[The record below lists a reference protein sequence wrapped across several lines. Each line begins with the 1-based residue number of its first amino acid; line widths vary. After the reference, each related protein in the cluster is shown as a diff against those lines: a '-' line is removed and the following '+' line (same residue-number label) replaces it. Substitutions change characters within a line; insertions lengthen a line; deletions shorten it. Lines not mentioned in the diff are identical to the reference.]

1 MQMAGYLVVAH
12 QTVGSSE
19 LRDRLTRI
27 AHSDPKAEFKLL
39 IPATDPSHLLV
50 WEAGDPKVIAERRAN
65 EAKERLTKAGLRISG
80 AVVGDAS
87 PVRAIEDELREHPG
101 AHDSVILCTLP
112 PGMSHWLGLDIA
124 NEGDIEIPVEHVVAG
139 GPYR

>member
-1 MQMAGYLVVAH
+1 MAGYLVVAH
-12 QTVGSSE
+12 QTVGSVE

-27 AHSDPKAEFKLL
+27 AHTDPAAEFKLL
-39 IPATDPSHLLV
+39 IPATEPSHLLV
-50 WEAGDPKVIAERRAN
+50 WEAGDPQVIAERRAT
-65 EAKERLTKAGLRISG
+65 EARDKLTKAGLRISS

-101 AHDSVILCTLP
+101 VHDSVILCTLP
-112 PGMSHWLGLDIA
+112 PGMSHWLGLDIDS
-124 NEGDIEIPVEHVVAG
+124 EGDIDIPVEHVVAG

>member
-1 MQMAGYLVVAH
+1 MAGYLVVAH

-19 LRDRLTRI
+19 LRDRLARI
-27 AHSDPKAEFKLL
+27 AHSDPEAEFKLL

-50 WEAGDPKVIAERRAN
+50 WEAGDAEVIAERRAS
-65 EAKERLTKAGLRISG
+65 EARDKLTQAGLRITG
-80 AVVGDAS
+80 TAVGDPS

-112 PGMSHWLGLDIA
+112 PGMSHWLGLDVA
-124 NEGDIEIPVEHVVAG
+124 NEAEIGIPVEHVVAG